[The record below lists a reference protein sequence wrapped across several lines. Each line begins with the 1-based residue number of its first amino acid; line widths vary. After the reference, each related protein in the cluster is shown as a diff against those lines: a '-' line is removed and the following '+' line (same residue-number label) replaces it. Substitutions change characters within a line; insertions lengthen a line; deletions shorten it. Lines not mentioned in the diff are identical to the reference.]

1 MFRRLHMQARTPSRK
16 RPSTMCRCTCGR
28 NVIALVNP
36 ASASSPSTTYTYDPL
51 GNPSIA
57 GASSNWPFL
66 YQGMEHESIDP
77 NQFYYSG
84 NGAYYS
90 AQIMR
95 SMSMTSAQGTS
106 GPGGGRVRDKPAYR
120 QSARPPMRSTPE
132 GVFRAP
138 PKGLAPALAQVEAS
152 PPSAQNRCSHRTQYQ
167 SPSGWRGRS
176 IFELLAGS
184 PWRKPRLPAQ
194 LLHRPVPAQ
203 SPARRPASAVYSL
216 YWDDSGIVVD
226 QKGPHC
232 LCGDPHPC
240 ASSPLATACPG
251 DMLCNPT
258 PTPESAPGYPLGLG
272 PNAIPPPKPQTGAT
286 YWSCVFRK
294 LATVRIAECFGCI
307 IGGGSLPESGWKVA
321 LARRRL
327 AARVG
332 NREVLPR

>member
-1 MFRRLHMQARTPSRK
+1 M
-16 RPSTMCRCTCGR
+16 
-28 NVIALVNP
+28 NP
-36 ASASSPSTTYTYDPL
+36 ASASSPSTTYTYDPS
-51 GNPSIA
+51 GNPSMA

-106 GPGGGRVRDKPAYR
+106 GPGGGPGPGQASLPPVGSAPNAFDPGRRL
-120 QSARPPMRSTPE
+120 QSAAE
-132 GVFRAP
+132 GIGPGLGAGGGIAALGAESV
-138 PKGLAPALAQVEAS
+138 LAPYAIPIALGVAWAFDFSSFLQD
-152 PPSAQNRCSHRTQYQ
+152 
-167 SPSGWRGRS
+167 
-176 IFELLAGS
+176 LLGGS
-184 PWRKPRLPAQ
+184 PDYPPNYFTDQFRLN
-194 LLHRPVPAQ
+194 RPHGGRHP
-203 SPARRPASAVYSL
+203 L
-216 YWDDSGIVVD
+216 YTAFIGMTPGIVVD

-307 IGGGSLPESGWKVA
+307 IGGGSLPESGWKGGTST
-321 LARRRL
+321 
-327 AARVG
+327 AAACGACLEIAKSCRD
-332 NREVLPR
+332 NPNQ